1 MAKNTVSLVWD
12 LVKPYADE
20 LGLVL
25 WDVCFEKEGC
35 WGTFWC
41 GR

>member
-25 WDVCFEKEGC
+25 WDVCFEKEGANYY
-35 WGTFWC
+35 
-41 GR
+41 